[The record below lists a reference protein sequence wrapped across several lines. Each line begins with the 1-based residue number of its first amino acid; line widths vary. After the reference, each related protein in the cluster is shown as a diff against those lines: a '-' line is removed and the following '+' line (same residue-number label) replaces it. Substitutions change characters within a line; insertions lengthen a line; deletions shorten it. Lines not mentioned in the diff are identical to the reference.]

1 MRCCKPMFPSCEA
14 ANSLEKFFSY
24 LHATSRGGDSILT
37 YLTYLQRFPHD
48 TRSCTKKLM
57 DVWICGLAI
66 LESYVDLQLKLLP
79 FLRSCSLTSRA
90 HNIKCRRDTFHLPA
104 YDRLIC
110 IDSSTTAQKFAC
122 FLEKNIW
129 LRDQCYAMLQS
140 YVGLQLKLL
149 PPLRSFPLT
158 SDAHDSIK
166 CRRDSSHLPAH
177 DLLICT
183 DSSTIVPE
191 LAFSEKECV
200 ITWPMLCVIAG

>member
-79 FLRSCSLTSRA
+79 FLRSCSLYLTCTQHQVQERHFSFTCIRST
-90 HNIKCRRDTFHLPA
+90 NLYRFLNDSTK
-104 YDRLIC
+104 IC
-110 IDSSTTAQKFAC
+110 
-122 FLEKNIW
+122 
-129 LRDQCYAMLQS
+129 M
-140 YVGLQLKLL
+140 
-149 PPLRSFPLT
+149 
-158 SDAHDSIK
+158 
-166 CRRDSSHLPAH
+166 
-177 DLLICT
+177 
-183 DSSTIVPE
+183 
-191 LAFSEKECV
+191 FSGKEYM
-200 ITWPMLCVIAG
+200 ISWPMLCDICCKAMSASSWTCYLLWEFFLLPQMHMTASSAGETLLIYLHTIY